1 MAVWYSRVWLYHDL
15 GNCFPVDLHSG
26 FTSFASCE
34 QWKKMKVG
42 EKSESFSVASDSLWP
57 HGYTVSPWNSPGH
70 KTGVGSLSLLP
81 GNLPN
86 PRIKRRSP
94 TLQVDSLP
102 AESQGKPKTVG
113 EGSLSLLQGIFPTQG
128 SNPGLEPR
136 SPALQADSLPAEP
149 QGKPKNTGVGSLSLL
164 QGIFLTQGM
173 NQGLQHCRQILYQLS
188 YWESPL
194 WTVAESNGWFF
205 EMFTQQV
212 LVITEFT
219 CVGLQPK
226 LLLY

>member
-70 KTGVGSLSLLP
+70 QTGVGSLSLLP

-113 EGSLSLLQGIFPTQG
+113 E
-128 SNPGLEPR
+128 
-136 SPALQADSLPAEP
+136 
-149 QGKPKNTGVGSLSLL
+149 GSLSLL